1 MSEDPVMAIIANS
14 EDIDRGMRSLL
25 RRDPTL
31 RPVAQIAGEVPLRL
45 SSPDFAGLAGIV
57 VAQQVSKASAD
68 AIYRRLCTS
77 MDRLD
82 AQSILAVDAEVL
94 LRCGLSRPK
103 LATLRAIAQAIDAGD
118 LDFGTLGRL
127 APDEA
132 VRRMTAIRGIGTW
145 TAEVYLL
152 FCIGH
157 ADILPAGDMALQEAA
172 RVAFNLEQRPRDRE
186 LRAISQKWSPWRGV
200 ASRLL
205 WAYYAAIRSGRDATP
220 A

>member
-1 MSEDPVMAIIANS
+1 MAIIAS
-14 EDIDRGMRSLL
+14 AEDIDRGMHSLL
-25 RRDPTL
+25 RRDSRL
-31 RPVAQIAGEVPLRL
+31 RPVARLAGSVPLRL

-68 AIYRRLCTS
+68 AIYRRLCAS
-77 MDRLD
+77 MERLD
-82 AQSILAVDAEVL
+82 AQSILEIDDDVL
-94 LRCGLSRPK
+94 LCCGLSRPK
-103 LATLRAIAQAIDAGD
+103 LATLRAIAQAVCAGD
-118 LDFGTLGRL
+118 LDFGTLGEL

-132 VRRMTAIRGIGTW
+132 VRRMTGVRGIGTW

-157 ADILPAGDMALQEAA
+157 ADILPAGDLALQEAA
-172 RVAFNLEQRPRDRE
+172 RVALGLEQRPRDRE
-186 LRAISQKWSPWRGV
+186 LRAISQAWSPWRGV

-205 WAYYAAIRSGRDATP
+205 WAYYAAIRSGRDGAP